1 MNLHDMNWKRNL
13 NVYNKEDFMK
23 KPLVIIAGPTACGK
37 TDTAIMLAKR
47 INGEIISADS
57 MQVYKYMDIGTAK
70 VSPEEMAGIRH
81 YLIDEL
87 MPDEEFNAMIFQ
99 EKAKTYMEEI
109 YAKGKIP
116 IIVGGT
122 GFYINALVYDNDF
135 MSTDDDNSIRDV
147 LTKEAEEKGE
157 DYIYEKLKA
166 IDPQYAAIVHPNN
179 VKRVIRA
186 IEYYCQTG
194 QKMSQH
200 NLEAKQRQSPYDV
213 SFVVLNMEREKLYQ
227 RINLRVDLMI
237 KNGLLDEVQSLL
249 KKGYPPNLVSMQG
262 LGYKEFVPYFNGE
275 ISLETAIEELKKGT
289 RHFAKRQLTWF
300 RRQSKGLWID
310 LTLQDKT
317 TAVNEIVEYMNS
329 DKESD
334 L

>member
-1 MNLHDMNWKRNL
+1 
-13 NVYNKEDFMK
+13 MK

-37 TDTAIMLAKR
+37 TNTSIMLAKK

-57 MQVYKYMDIGTAK
+57 MQIYKFMDIGTAK
-70 VSPEEMAGIRH
+70 VTHEEMDGVKH

-99 EKAKTYMEEI
+99 QKAKKYIEEI
-109 YAKGKIP
+109 YSKGKIP

-135 MSTDDDNSIRDV
+135 MSTDNDLSIRNKILQEV
-147 LTKEAEEKGE
+147 EEKGE
-157 DYIYEKLKA
+157 EFVYEKLKV
-166 IDPQYAAIVHPNN
+166 IDPEYAAIVHHNN
-179 VKRVIRA
+179 VKRVVRA

-194 QKMSQH
+194 KKMSQH
-200 NLEAKQRQSPYDV
+200 NLEAKQRKSPYDV
-213 SFVVLNMEREKLYQ
+213 SFVVLNMEREKLYE
-227 RINLRVDLMI
+227 RINLRVDIMI
-237 KNGLLDEVQSLL
+237 KNGLLGEVKSLL
-249 KKGYPPNLVSMQG
+249 DKGYSTDLVSMQG
-262 LGYKEFVPYFNGE
+262 LGYKEFVPYFKGE
-275 ISLETAIEELKKGT
+275 TTLEAAIEELKQGT

-310 LTLQDKT
+310 LTNKDKI
-317 TAVNEIVEYMNS
+317 TAVQEIVDYINS

>member
-1 MNLHDMNWKRNL
+1 
-13 NVYNKEDFMK
+13 MK

-37 TDTAIMLAKR
+37 TDTSIMLAKK

-57 MQVYKYMDIGTAK
+57 MQVYKLMDIGTAK
-70 VSPEEMAGIRH
+70 VTPEEMDGVKH

-99 EKAKTYMEEI
+99 QKAKKYIKEI
-109 YAKGKIP
+109 YSKGKIP

-122 GFYINALVYDNDF
+122 GFYINALVYDNSF
-135 MSTDDDNSIRDV
+135 MSTNNDLSIRNKLMEEV
-147 LTKEAEEKGE
+147 EAKGE
-157 DYIYEKLKA
+157 EFVYEKLKA
-166 IDPQYAAIVHPNN
+166 IDPEYASIVHHNN
-179 VKRVIRA
+179 VKRVVRA

-200 NLEAKQRQSPYDV
+200 NLEAKQRKSPYDV
-213 SFVVLNMEREKLYQ
+213 SFVVINMEREKLYE
-227 RINLRVDLMI
+227 RINLRVDLMV
-237 KNGLLDEVQSLL
+237 KNGLLDEVKGLL
-249 KKGYPPNLVSMQG
+249 DRGYSTDLISMQG

-275 ISLETAIEELKKGT
+275 ISLEAAIEELKQKT

-310 LTLQDKT
+310 LTNKDKVT
-317 TAVNEIVEYMNS
+317 VVQEIVDYINS

>member
-1 MNLHDMNWKRNL
+1 MNLRRSL
-13 NVYNKEDFMK
+13 NVYNKEEFMK
-23 KPLVIIAGPTACGK
+23 KQLVIIAGPTACGK
-37 TDTAIMLAKR
+37 TDTAIMLAKK

-70 VSPEEMAGIRH
+70 VTQDEMEGVKH

-87 MPDEEFNAMIFQ
+87 MPDEEFNVMIFQ
-99 EKAKTYMEEI
+99 QKAKNYIEEI

-122 GFYINALVYDNDF
+122 GFYINALVYDNNF
-135 MSTDDDNSIRDV
+135 MSTDNDLSIRNKLMEEV
-147 LTKEAEEKGE
+147 EEKGE
-157 DYIYEKLKA
+157 EFVYQKLKE
-166 IDPQYAAIVHPNN
+166 IDPEYANIVHHNN
-179 VKRVIRA
+179 VKRVVRA

-200 NLEAKQRQSPYDV
+200 NKEAKQRKSPYDV
-213 SFVVLNMEREKLYQ
+213 SFVVLNMERGKLYE
-227 RINLRVDLMI
+227 RINSRVDLMV
-237 KNGLLDEVQSLL
+237 KGGLLEEVKDLL
-249 KKGYPPNLVSMQG
+249 NRGYSADLVSMQG

-275 ISLETAIEELKKGT
+275 ITLETAIEELKQGT

-300 RRQSKGLWID
+300 RRQARGLWID
-310 LTLQDKT
+310 LTNKDKM
-317 TAVNEIVEYMNS
+317 TAVNEIVKYINS
-329 DKESD
+329 DKDSD